1 MVKGR
6 KEKKNRE
13 RFTFYSYGL
22 LYASRLY
29 KCTIAIIINETCKY
43 IYSATNNFRVCRVRV
58 VIAVFLSGHVSFR
71 VISRAAC
78 VLHVAYVY
86 TIHPLIHVP
95 NSSIIIIIIVIVI
108 FIVTIIIIIIVIII
122 FPSYPN
128 NRAD

>member
-43 IYSATNNFRVCRVRV
+43 IYSATNNF
-58 VIAVFLSGHVSFR
+58 FLASVPSACCDRCFSKWPR
-71 VISRAAC
+71 VISCHFAC
-78 VLHVAYVY
+78 GVC
-86 TIHPLIHVP
+86 
-95 NSSIIIIIIVIVI
+95 
-108 FIVTIIIIIIVIII
+108 VTCCLRVHNPP
-122 FPSYPN
+122 FNPRP
-128 NRAD
+128 